1 MAANATSSAATTTS
15 KSNPSKKE
23 KDTLIAVLQFL
34 KKSKLSVSCRS
45 TSSKRQTF
53 FLKKCRSLGIRELLP
68 CRLYKVALLLLQL
81 KLKLNFYDL

>member
-1 MAANATSSAATTTS
+1 MAANASSSAATTTS

-53 FLKKCRSLGIRELLP
+53 FLKNADLLIGARGLESALATQG
-68 CRLYKVALLLLQL
+68 CIVAHRT
-81 KLKLNFYDL
+81 KLNFYDW